1 MDILA
6 IAWLGVVILYI
17 GFKPRLE
24 GMLFRKA
31 AIENNPDNVHL
42 GNMGYHLSLGDE
54 EKASE
59 ELRKHLKFNINE
71 KLKEKENNG

>member
-6 IAWLGVVILYI
+6 IFWLVVVILYI

-24 GMLFRKA
+24 GMLFRSITIK
-31 AIENNPDNVHL
+31 NNPDNVHL

-54 EKASE
+54 DKATE
-59 ELRKHLKFNINE
+59 ELRKHLKSKINE
-71 KLKEKENNG
+71 KLNEMNKNG